1 MVPVRPR
8 PARQCTAT
16 PPLFSNYF
24 TTSVNFFTVLSEG
37 QDPSGNSMS
46 NTLIPY
52 RSKIRASYND
62 SLRRTMHLIPIC
74 LKIGNNFW
82 EVIGPNSRI
91 SKRCNIFNCCF
102 TNRTDYLCKRKS
114 LTVHKVASNQSKPTC
129 LLFEIWTYLYNCVST
144 LSIQHLC

>member
-1 MVPVRPR
+1 MMVPVRPR

-74 LKIGNNFW
+74 LKIGNNFSGVYDGYYLLTVYDG
-82 EVIGPNSRI
+82 EAHARI
-91 SKRCNIFNCCF
+91 SPG
-102 TNRTDYLCKRKS
+102 TTQL
-114 LTVHKVASNQSKPTC
+114 QSK
-129 LLFEIWTYLYNCVST
+129 LLNSLKRSF
-144 LSIQHLC
+144 